1 MSLVLV
7 RVDDRL
13 IHGQVTQGW
22 AGSLRPDR
30 LVLVN
35 DSVAESPWEREL
47 YEASAPEG
55 MAVSVVRMEEAPEAI
70 EGWLS
75 GGEDL
80 LVLVDGPQDA
90 LRLHEGGVSFDYLN
104 VGGLHYREGRTI
116 VLPYVCV
123 DDGDV
128 RAFRLLR
135 EAGVEI
141 ECADVPGCERKD
153 LFECLG
159 SAASET

>member
-22 AGSLRPDR
+22 AGSLKPDR

-35 DSVAESPWEREL
+35 DTVAQSRWEREL

-55 MAVSVVRMEEAPEAI
+55 IRVSVLGMDEASGAI
-70 EGWLS
+70 EGWLTE
-75 GGEDL
+75 GEDL
-80 LVLVDGPQDA
+80 LVLVDGPKDA
-90 LRLHEGGVSFDYLN
+90 LCLREAGVAFDYLN
-104 VGGLHYREGRTI
+104 VGGLHYREGRTK

-123 DDGDV
+123 DDADV
-128 RAFRLLR
+128 RAFKLLQ
-135 EAGVEI
+135 EQGVEI

-159 SAASET
+159 SVANGT